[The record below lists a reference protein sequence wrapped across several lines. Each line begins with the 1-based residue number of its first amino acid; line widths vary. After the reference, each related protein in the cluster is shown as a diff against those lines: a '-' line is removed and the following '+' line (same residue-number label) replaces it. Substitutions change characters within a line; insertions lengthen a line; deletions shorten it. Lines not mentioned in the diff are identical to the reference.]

1 MNRLVLHKRL
11 KEAFW
16 GILVMLLPLSVKAQ
30 NVTVEASIDSM
41 QILIGEQTKVRL
53 EVSLDAHQKMVLPVI
68 RDTSVHGI
76 EVLDIAKPDTQ
87 YLNNKQRLLVTQEYL
102 VTSFDSAF
110 YYIPPF
116 VVTVDGKPYQ
126 SKSLALKV
134 LTLPV
139 PIDEAHPEQF
149 FGPKG
154 IMEAPFVWSDWAL
167 VIWLSLF
174 VIPLVILVVYLVIRY
189 KDNKP
194 ILRTIKVE
202 PKLPPHQQ
210 ALNEIERIKADK
222 SWRQSGESKAYYTEL
237 TDTIRTY
244 IKERFGFNALEMTSS
259 EIIDR
264 LLQEKDQKLIDEL
277 KGLFETADLVKFAK
291 HHPLMNENDMN
302 LINAIDFINQTKIE
316 QDPNAKPIPTEIT
329 VEEKRSR
336 YAKIALLSSII
347 ILVVA
352 IVGMLVVV
360 IRDIY
365 NLCF

>member
-1 MNRLVLHKRL
+1 
-11 KEAFW
+11 
-16 GILVMLLPLSVKAQ
+16 MLLPLSVKAQ

-68 RDTSVHGI
+68 RDTLVHGI

-116 VVTVDGKPYQ
+116 VVAVDGKPYQ

-277 KGLFETADLVKFAK
+277 KGLFETADRLTF
-291 HHPLMNENDMN
+291 
-302 LINAIDFINQTKIE
+302 
-316 QDPNAKPIPTEIT
+316 
-329 VEEKRSR
+329 S
-336 YAKIALLSSII
+336 
-347 ILVVA
+347 
-352 IVGMLVVV
+352 
-360 IRDIY
+360 
-365 NLCF
+365 C